1 MAWAEFAYNV
11 SYHEGAGTTPFEAVY
26 GRSPPTIPMYLRGS
40 SKLEA
45 IDYELKNRDE
55 ILSLLKSN
63 LLSAQQRMKAHADK
77 HRTDVVFAEGDMVF
91 VKLQPYRQASLAGEY
106 HKLSKKYYGPYRISK
121 RIGQVVYVLQLPEG
135 SRIHNTFHVSCL
147 KPAYGS
153 VLPSLE
159 LPPRVFHNNPILD
172 PLRILDSMVVL
183 RQGQP
188 IRQILVQ
195 WLGTA
200 TRRHKLGGFY
210 SF

>member
-1 MAWAEFAYNV
+1 
-11 SYHEGAGTTPFEAVY
+11 
-26 GRSPPTIPMYLRGS
+26 
-40 SKLEA
+40 
-45 IDYELKNRDE
+45 
-55 ILSLLKSN
+55 
-63 LLSAQQRMKAHADK
+63 MKAHADK

-106 HKLSKKYYGPYRISK
+106 HKLSKKYYRPYKISK
-121 RIGQVVYVLQLPEG
+121 RIGQVAYVLQLPER

-172 PLRILDSMVVL
+172 PLRILDSRVVL

-195 WLGTA
+195 WLGLPQEDTSWEGFTLFTQLYPQFHLEDKVLFQQGETFDTTQ
-200 TRRHKLGGFY
+200 TRRNRRKPRWLKDY
-210 SF
+210 E